1 VPDLLDV
8 RCTRRHR
15 VIGIYLG
22 AGDSN
27 GPSRTGQPA
36 VDSYYHPAMQP
47 EPISTAEYESQL
59 NQLHE
64 RREELEEAET
74 TLTSHDHGGG
84 LPADDQN
91 RLERVRGQLA
101 DVLQQIGDLKDRY
114 ADAGNAKPDPDG
126 ALGE

>member
-1 VPDLLDV
+1 
-8 RCTRRHR
+8 
-15 VIGIYLG
+15 
-22 AGDSN
+22 
-27 GPSRTGQPA
+27 
-36 VDSYYHPAMQP
+36 MQP
-47 EPISTAEYESQL
+47 EQISADDYESQL

-74 TLTSHDHGGG
+74 TLASHDHGGG

-114 ADAGNAKPDPDG
+114 ADAGGAKPEPDG